1 MTTRTEAIQVARDAV
16 LGGVAKRFYSGRA
29 HKCCCGCSGKYS
41 DPSARWIN
49 KMAKAI
55 DEAEDAAVDVG
66 NGYVAVETPTRVL
79 IAYWGELT
87 HGARQRRNR
96 QQRSGTMGEVGLRGF
111 DSVGRV
117 DGAA

>member
-79 IAYWGELT
+79 IAYWE
-87 HGARQRRNR
+87 N
-96 QQRSGTMGEVGLRGF
+96 
-111 DSVGRV
+111 
-117 DGAA
+117 